1 MAGEEFVISSGREF
15 RITEKP
21 AFSLDTTL
29 RGGTP
34 ASVSVTASYSDGA
47 GGWTDATADVYPS
60 TSTSVS
66 GNVIT
71 MPQAVLTG
79 QSGRVVRC
87 CCKYTAGGSVWDD
100 VVCVF
105 EVMA

>member
-15 RITEKP
+15 RTTEKP

-105 EVMA
+105 EVKA